1 MALAPAR
8 EHDVVLEGAT
18 LGRVAALLVQVGAD
32 APAALCEEEGDVHD
46 HRSRSPRL
54 AYGGNAHASQV
65 WSPGVFSLVING

>member
-32 APAALCEEEGDVHD
+32 APAALSEEEGDIDD
-46 HRSRSPRL
+46 HRLIAPHLS
-54 AYGGNAHASQV
+54 
-65 WSPGVFSLVING
+65 

>member
-32 APAALCEEEGDVHD
+32 APAALREEEGDVHD
-46 HRSRSPRL
+46 HRSSSPRL
-54 AYGGNAHASQV
+54 A
-65 WSPGVFSLVING
+65 